1 MELWHRLSGAVNGV
15 FHPWEPAARGQLPRH
30 GLPLCSSKGK
40 STEGDGAGAH
50 SSLQRCPGCSSLQ
63 PSCLGCLSEPLVPL
77 SAQSRCL
84 ISLRAHFWAP
94 SHQILSSP
102 PGNDSAS
109 GAGSPPAAA
118 TCGLRGAP
126 RCHPGLRGSV
136 CIEAELSA
144 EISGLAASGEA
155 GATRS
160 AELHV
165 LRHLLP
171 KPLRAPASLTALAPV
186 QSLFKSP
193 VQPPRAQILSP
204 VDKLIDSSSDLIIFA
219 HTFLFLGVCREG
231 VSCYSFLFTL

>member
-1 MELWHRLSGAVNGV
+1 MGFSTHGSPLLEASSPGTACPCAPPRVSPRRATVPGHTAPCSIAWAAPRSHPPASGVSASRLSR
-15 FHPWEPAARGQLPRH
+15 FQLDPAASFPSEHIFGF
-30 GLPLCSSKGK
+30 PL
-40 STEGDGAGAH
+40 TT
-50 SSLQRCPGCSSLQ
+50 
-63 PSCLGCLSEPLVPL
+63 
-77 SAQSRCL
+77 
-84 ISLRAHFWAP
+84 F
-94 SHQILSSP
+94 LSSP
-102 PGNDSAS
+102 PGTDSAS
-109 GAGSPPAAA
+109 GAGSPPGAA

-126 RCHPGLRGSV
+126 RCHPGLGGSV
-136 CIEAELSA
+136 CNEAELSA
-144 EISGLAASGEA
+144 EIYGLAASGEA
-155 GATRS
+155 GATRT

-231 VSCYSFLFTL
+231 VSCYSFLCTL